1 MRNFDEYEKVIA
13 VKQMSAGNETVGDM
27 WVETKSFDA
36 ETPIKEI
43 VNWARNCRGK
53 LIITIDESSVKELKF

>member
-43 VNWARNCRGK
+43 VNWARNCRG
-53 LIITIDESSVKELKF
+53 